1 MTEVNAE
8 IITPFGPSIFKVKI
22 PNQIVDD
29 LNQYVDNTV
38 AGDCIAG
45 RDYSVCPAGWHDVG
59 GLPSSWVLLLATS
72 VHTPH
77 ARRRFLRENA
87 SAANKRQ
94 VWVVVQV

>member
-38 AGDCIAG
+38 ADETKANKLNKFARIL
-45 RDYSVCPAGWHDVG
+45 S
-59 GLPSSWVLLLATS
+59 LPS
-72 VHTPH
+72 
-77 ARRRFLRENA
+77 
-87 SAANKRQ
+87 
-94 VWVVVQV
+94 VVQPSTYASKTSFTFTRR